1 MATMHFHVAQT
12 GLFMGIFLDSGGPR
26 KEFGNNL
33 KLSLGCKVAQIR
45 SWGSRF
51 VVEISLFMM
60 FVYVFTLFIRL
71 LVILLNM
78 KIN

>member
-1 MATMHFHVAQT
+1 MATMHFQVAQT

-26 KEFGNNL
+26 KQFGTNS
-33 KLSLGCKVAQIR
+33 KWSLECKVGQIR

-51 VVEISLFMM
+51 VVEISLFIM

-71 LVILLNM
+71 LLIFLNM
-78 KIN
+78 